1 MKRDALAAVMS
12 QIRALSSLA
21 GLAGWLTLSF
31 AAAAVGSF
39 FSPGDWYAGLTKPA
53 WNPPNWVFAPVWSV
67 LYATMGVAAWL
78 VWKSDGVRQRSPALA
93 FFLLQLGLNAL
104 WSPLFFGLQRPGLA
118 FAEIIL
124 LWAAVGGTMVLF
136 GRVRPLAGWMLMPYL
151 IWITFAAALN
161 FAIWRLNT

>member
-1 MKRDALAAVMS
+1 MRGALAPIMS
-12 QIRALSSLA
+12 QTRALPSIL
-21 GLAGWLTLSF
+21 GLAGWLSLSF
-31 AAAAVGSF
+31 AAAAVGSL

-53 WNPPNWVFAPVWSV
+53 WNPPNWVFAPVWSM
-67 LYATMGVAAWL
+67 LYASMGVAAWL

-104 WSPLFFGLQRPGLA
+104 WSPLFFGLQQPGLA

-124 LWAAVGGTMVLF
+124 LWAAVGATMVLF

-161 FAIWRLNT
+161 FAIWRLNS